1 MAHEGHDSHDGGS
14 HSSQKHGSEGEFKKQ
29 LFLVLLGGLAVV
41 LFMLFRNVNLITQ
54 NLPII
59 LVAVI
64 IVYLLSRFDYVLLL
78 KEYER
83 AVIFR
88 FGKVNRVGGPG
99 WALNFP
105 PFETYDVVDLR
116 TQTVDIP
123 KQDVVTKDNIE
134 IVIDAAIYL
143 KVKKDNASVINSVIE
158 VDDYIEASE
167 TFVVG
172 LIRSECGKL
181 ELSELIFKI
190 EELDKNLKDDLE
202 GLAAR
207 WGVEVEGAVIQD
219 IQIPKTVLD
228 AMHEQKAAIQK
239 KLARIEAAQGHQA
252 EIMAV
257 KEAAQQLNDRALA
270 YYYVKAL
277 EKLGEGKSTKIIFP
291 MELTNLAKALSGN
304 REMSSEQI
312 ESLMEKYAPVVKSLV
327 GGKKGKN

>member
-105 PFETYDVVDLR
+105 PFQTYYFF
-116 TQTVDIP
+116 
-123 KQDVVTKDNIE
+123 
-134 IVIDAAIYL
+134 YL
-143 KVKKDNASVINSVIE
+143 SPVP
-158 VDDYIEASE
+158 
-167 TFVVG
+167 TFP
-172 LIRSECGKL
+172 IKPP
-181 ELSELIFKI
+181 I
-190 EELDKNLKDDLE
+190 
-202 GLAAR
+202 
-207 WGVEVEGAVIQD
+207 
-219 IQIPKTVLD
+219 
-228 AMHEQKAAIQK
+228 
-239 KLARIEAAQGHQA
+239 
-252 EIMAV
+252 
-257 KEAAQQLNDRALA
+257 
-270 YYYVKAL
+270 
-277 EKLGEGKSTKIIFP
+277 
-291 MELTNLAKALSGN
+291 
-304 REMSSEQI
+304 
-312 ESLMEKYAPVVKSLV
+312 
-327 GGKKGKN
+327 